1 MKKFLSVLLTIAMIA
16 SMSIV
21 SMAATT
27 LPTSG
32 TITLTEDVTMTSLL
46 ELTGDTVINLNGHT
60 ITRVS
65 EWDDATGIY
74 AKGFDLTVNGPGKIV
89 AGVPIYSAGTN
100 SNANVIKLSNVTIES
115 TYYGVYHNGSY
126 YGADVTIENC
136 IIEDEGGAGVYLSGS
151 SSWGAGK
158 LNKLTVKE
166 STISGATAV
175 EVKFGNANI
184 VNSTLEATEEESIRH
199 YGNGTCTTGYSFAL
213 TNNTDGVESKG
224 EIKITNCNLIGDTMI
239 KAKDTAD
246 EVAPTEDVA
255 EIKVSEVDAEES
267 GFGINLV
274 GPYDYDADADKMVYD
289 ATMEYGDSIYF
300 QMFDQN
306 SGSALSDRD
315 YVKNLKVNPEFIMG
329 GDLVESVNVVKK
341 NVNGE
346 YLYFLEFVTADRDIT
361 SEADVFVNLEFNRK
375 ADKDNDAII
384 KIKDCKRNVD
394 FTLFYPNTWL
404 GEGEIVDD
412 KTEIK
417 WDTEYALKFNSDDEV
432 ELTFGT
438 EENEG
443 TFTVDASGQSKLFLK
458 YTTTADEAIAAANPG
473 VKMHF
478 VNFTGLNGGNVK
490 FNRVGEFVYELEDA
504 AAAYRVVDGALA
516 EIEGLEVDDDEFIFN
531 TNTLGC
537 FVFADAELV
546 NP

>member
-89 AGVPIYSAGTN
+89 AGVPVFSEGVGGTD
-100 SNANVIKLSNVTIES
+100 ANVIKLSNVTIEAG
-115 TYYGVYHNGSY
+115 YMGVHHNGNY

-136 IIEDEGGAGVYLSGS
+136 IINSEGPSGVYLSSNGNFT
-151 SSWGAGK
+151 
-158 LNKLTVKE
+158 NKLTIKE
-166 STISGATAV
+166 SSISGASAV
-175 EVKFGNANI
+175 EVKFCDATVI
-184 VNSTLEATEEESIRH
+184 NSTLVATGDKNVSDN
-199 YGNGTCTTGYSFAL
+199 GGGTCTTGYSFAL
-213 TNNTDGVESKG
+213 TNNGGTTSTPSQESKG
-224 EIKITNCNLIGDTMI
+224 KIEIIGGNVGETFI
-239 KAKDTAD
+239 KAANGTGA
-246 EVAPTEDVA
+246 ATPTDNTV
-255 EIKVSEVDAEES
+255 IKVVEADADES
-267 GFGINLV
+267 GFGITLV
-274 GPYDYDADADKMVYD
+274 GPYDYDADNHAMVYD
-289 ATMEYGDSIYF
+289 AVMEYGDSIFF

-306 SGSALSDRD
+306 SGAELSDHD
-315 YVKNLKVNPEFIMG
+315 FVKNLKVNAEFIMG
-329 GDLVESVNVVKK
+329 GELVESVNVVKK
-341 NVNGE
+341 NVKGE
-346 YLYFLEFVTADRDIT
+346 YLYYLEFVTADRDIT

-375 ADKDNDAII
+375 ADKDNKDII

-404 GEGEIVDD
+404 NEDEIVDG
-412 KTEIK
+412 KTKIK

-432 ELTFGT
+432 ELTFGSS
-438 EENEG
+438 ENEG

-478 VNFTGLNGGNVK
+478 VNFQGLNGGNVK
-490 FNRVGEFVYELEDA
+490 FNRVGEFVYELEDGV
-504 AAAYRVVDGALA
+504 AAYKVVDGKLA
-516 EIEGLEVDDDEFIFN
+516 EIAGLEVDDGEFTFN
-531 TNTLGC
+531 TNTLGS